1 MTITVGDKVPFTTF
15 LKLGADGIEQIN
27 GEALFSGR
35 KVVIFGLPGAFTP
48 TCDSAHVPS
57 FMRVADDLRAK
68 GVDELVCVAVN
79 DPWVM
84 GAWGHSTGGVA
95 AGITFLSDPQSE
107 FAEGIDMILDVPATG
122 FVRRMKR
129 FSMIVED
136 GTVTAFNPEIARGV
150 CEVSGGETLL
160 AQL

>member
-1 MTITVGDKVPFTTF
+1 MTIAVGDKVPLTTF
-15 LKLGADGIEQIN
+15 LKMGDDGIEQIAGN
-27 GEALFSGR
+27 ALFSNR

-68 GVDELVCVAVN
+68 GVDEIVCVSVN

-84 GAWGHSTGGVA
+84 DAWGKSTGGEA
-95 AGITFLSDPQSE
+95 SGITFLADPQSD

-129 FSMIVED
+129 FSMIVEN

-150 CEVSGGETLL
+150 CELSGGEALL
-160 AQL
+160 EQV